1 MDVLE
6 ICGVALAFAP
16 IFEVI
21 APRKQKRKKKRV
33 HRWWMRPWIRDRL
46 LQAQENTAFKLQQQL
61 SHVSLVY
68 GAIISVDL

>member
-6 ICGVALAFAP
+6 ISGVALAFAS
-16 IFEVI
+16 IFDVI
-21 APRKQKRKKKRV
+21 APLKKKTKRKRV

-61 SHVSLVY
+61 SEVGVTF
-68 GAIISVDL
+68 GAILLQN